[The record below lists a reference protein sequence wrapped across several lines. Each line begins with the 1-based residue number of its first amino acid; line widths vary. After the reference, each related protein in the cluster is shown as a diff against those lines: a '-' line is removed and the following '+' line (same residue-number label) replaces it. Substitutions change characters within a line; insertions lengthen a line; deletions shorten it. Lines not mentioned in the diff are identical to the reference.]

1 LTCVAAPAHWL
12 QRSHIHINAPIATSV
27 SPSVE
32 AARRLETMMTLVEM
46 VNSNPQL
53 ARADLDTPRELPG
66 TPAASAAT
74 LTTAGVAAGA
84 VANASAI
91 GRAID

>member
-1 LTCVAAPAHWL
+1 M
-12 QRSHIHINAPIATSV
+12 
-27 SPSVE
+27 
-32 AARRLETMMTLVEM
+32 ETMMTLVEM

-53 ARADLDTPRELPG
+53 ARADLNTARELRGMPNA
-66 TPAASAAT
+66 PAASAAT
-74 LTTAGVAAGA
+74 LTTAGAAAGV